1 MKKILLLSTM
11 SILATASYAW
21 RAGDGVKKNTLEIQ
35 GKGSANSTF
44 LFNNNISDAGD
55 DQNYAAGWGFNYGL
69 GVSMYFGNV
78 GFGVEGL
85 MGNHRGAYAG
95 DIKNI
100 ATGTVTEY
108 TSSVNLEVI
117 QIPVFFKLKS
127 DIGAYLE
134 VGPQYNMISKA
145 TYQFSAGGV
154 ETGSIMTDDY
164 AKTYFSA
171 VLGVGFNIP
180 IAKSNFSVL
189 AGLRLQ
195 YSFTDIEGVD
205 ARGRSFDN
213 LFVYTDPQSTSAASA
228 GLMLGVVYTLGNKK
242 ADK

>member
-1 MKKILLLSTM
+1 M

-21 RAGDGVKKNTLEIQ
+21 RAGDGDKKNTLEIQ

-95 DIKNI
+95 DIKKVAGI
-100 ATGTVTEY
+100 TEY
-108 TSSVNLEVI
+108 TSNVNLEVI
-117 QIPVFFKLKS
+117 QIPVLFKLKS

-134 VGPQYNMISKA
+134 VGPQYNTISKA
-145 TYQFSAGGV
+145 TYQYFESGL
-154 ETGSIMTDDY
+154 TKDSIIDVSSDY

-180 IAKSNFSVL
+180 VAKSNFSVL

-205 ARGRSFDN
+205 AVGRSFDN
-213 LFVYTDPQSTSAASA
+213 NPLLYTDPQSTSAASA